1 MVDDK
6 TKQKLLK
13 ELEKSGNVW
22 SSCLKLN
29 VHRSTYYR
37 WKETDKEFRRL
48 ANIAERH
55 GRENMCDIA
64 KHALMLNV
72 KDKKMDA
79 IKYVLGHL
87 DPPFKRKP
95 GSNVIIWHK
104 KDAPPSIAPI
114 KTLEDFL
121 DEQTRDVHE
130 YGLKLQKDFTLFGG
144 TIPNKPDGSLIE
156 IDELP
161 SYRAYI
167 ENWQKNERQKKPTDT
182 VGSKHEMDKPPV
194 TLQENQM
201 PSNNQNLNSAN
212 QDTKPDSST

>member
-48 ANIAERH
+48 ANTAERH

-72 KDKKMDA
+72 KDKKMEA
-79 IKYVLGHL
+79 IKYVLSHL
-87 DPPFKRKP
+87 DPPFKRKQT
-95 GSNVIIWHK
+95 SNVVILHK
-104 KDAPPSIAPI
+104 KDIIPPVPQ
-114 KTLEDFL
+114 KTLED
-121 DEQTRDVHE
+121 
-130 YGLKLQKDFTLFGG
+130 LF
-144 TIPNKPDGSLIE
+144 
-156 IDELP
+156 DELADNKIV
-161 SYRAYI
+161 S
-167 ENWQKNERQKKPTDT
+167 TDT
-182 VGSKHEMDKPPV
+182 VDSKSVMDKPPV
-194 TLQENQM
+194 TLQENQT
-201 PSNNQNLNSAN
+201 PSGNQSSNSAI
-212 QDTKPDSST
+212 QDTKMDSST